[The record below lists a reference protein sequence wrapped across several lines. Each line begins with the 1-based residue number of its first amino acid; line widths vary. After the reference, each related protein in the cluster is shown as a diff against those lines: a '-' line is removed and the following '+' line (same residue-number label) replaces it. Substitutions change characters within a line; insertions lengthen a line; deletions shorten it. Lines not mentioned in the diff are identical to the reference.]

1 MEILECDLTF
11 QDVLGIGTVT
21 SHGKLLGL
29 HLPCCRQQ
37 QKDLFTL
44 KTGEV
49 HKAVFP
55 LPNILVRMHIWAAAS
70 LKLQVFFF
78 SPFSLFLLSEAFSH
92 THPAEWGKYTAGSGS
107 VCQIAGVSMEISGR
121 FSLGQV
127 FQVFS

>member
-78 SPFSLFLLSEAFSH
+78 LHFPYSFYLKHFHILILLSDANTLQAVDQFVRLQGL
-92 THPAEWGKYTAGSGS
+92 A
-107 VCQIAGVSMEISGR
+107 
-121 FSLGQV
+121 
-127 FQVFS
+127 